1 MGMTRR
7 SFLAAAAAA
16 AATAM
21 AGLGIWRLRGR
32 RPAPRVVRRI
42 HWALDHRSGHLYPA
56 AAPTGIEMRRTGR
69 GTLSPSD
76 SPGREPVPTA
86 LLEDGRITLR

>member
-16 AATAM
+16 L
-21 AGLGIWRLRGR
+21 AGLGFWRARA
-32 RPAPRVVRRI
+32 RPAAPGVVRRI
-42 HWALDHRSGHLYPA
+42 HWARDARSGHLYPA
-56 AAPTGIEMRRTGR
+56 AAPTGIELRRTGR
-69 GTLSPSD
+69 GTLSLSD
-76 SPGREPVPTA
+76 APEREPVAAA